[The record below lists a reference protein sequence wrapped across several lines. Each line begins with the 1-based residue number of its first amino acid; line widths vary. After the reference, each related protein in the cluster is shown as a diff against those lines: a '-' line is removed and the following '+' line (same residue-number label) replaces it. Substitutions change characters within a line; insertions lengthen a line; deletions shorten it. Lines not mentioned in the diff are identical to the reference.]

1 MATITNIIAS
11 FAGGLVQVELD
22 YNDANRRMARGRIIN
37 DSAEPAWFRITKVSP
52 PVDFSFTVN
61 AGESVERNLPAGLV
75 YRWIDDPDDLT
86 LGTGLSLGDIV
97 IQSRWP
103 A

>member
-1 MATITNIIAS
+1 MATITNTIAS
-11 FAGGLVQVELD
+11 FAGGLVRVELD
-22 YNDANRRMARGRIIN
+22 FNDANRRMGKGRIIN
-37 DSAEPAWFRITKVSP
+37 GSTEPAWFRVTKVSP
-52 PVDFSFTVN
+52 AVDFSFTVP
-61 AGESVERNLPAGLV
+61 AGQTVERNLPAGLV
-75 YRWIDDPDDLT
+75 YQWIDDPDDLT